1 MPDTT
6 RAACRAALLKACEV
20 YQHRSGRMYVLM
32 DDAAACMAEREA
44 KLREVLQGVLT
55 RFERPDCD
63 DQNGGYI
70 NICEECDGAAYEG
83 FSHTPACV
91 VGKARAALAAA
102 QEVPRE

>member
-44 KLREVLQGVLT
+44 ELEARLLESNELLRSCHAVALRDGVQTNWQALT
-55 RFERPDCD
+55 RQLEAELQAQHVITNR
-63 DQNGGYI
+63 I
-70 NICEECDGAAYEG
+70 
-83 FSHTPACV
+83 
-91 VGKARAALAAA
+91 RAALTAA
-102 QEVPRE
+102 QGGTDG